1 MLINYKNIYLNKNI
15 SGYLGFLFFMVF
27 LFLSRPV
34 AAQDRVSA
42 SIDSASI
49 KIGEQIKYKIQVETS
64 PENLVVFP
72 EGETFS
78 PLEMVESLD
87 TDTIR
92 ENGGYSL
99 LKEYFLTQFDSGKYV
114 IPSQEVV
121 IKNSTFYTD
130 SIPVEVNDVVVDTT
144 KQKLYPI
151 KPSIEAKKG
160 FSIPDWLWWL
170 LAILVIAGIVTF
182 LVIRKKKKDAEEYE
196 LPPYEDAMAELKKL
210 DDAHYLERREIKEY
224 YSQLSFAVR
233 KYLDR
238 KIYDHGL
245 ERTTNELIIYLEDQK
260 RQGKLNLSDETIRDF
275 ERILKRADLAKF
287 ARSKP
292 DVITAK
298 EDRSKTQH
306 VIDDLRA
313 SVPEPT
319 EEELL
324 QDEAFQEERARKR
337 KKRRIILGVAA
348 GVVVVILGVTTLIA
362 TKGLSYVIDTYWGHP
377 TKELLEGEWIRS
389 EYGNPSVAVTT
400 PEVLVRGEIEM
411 PQDVEQMMVG
421 SETFMYGSLLSNFY
435 VTLSTIKFQGEV
447 KFDAQ
452 KAIDGIYTNL
462 EAQGARNIIMKQEE
476 FTTVNGTRG
485 TKIFGTLEAEN
496 PVTGESIPNE
506 YEILNFA
513 EKGGFEQIMVI
524 YNEDDEYA
532 KEITQRIINSVEI
545 NNLNEN

>member
-1 MLINYKNIYLNKNI
+1 MYRDQKNTYSIYNI
-15 SGYLGFLFFMVF
+15 SGYLGFLFFISLF
-27 LFLSRPV
+27 FLSNPIL
-34 AAQDRVSA
+34 AQDKVSA
-42 SIDSASI
+42 QIDSTTI
-49 KIGEQIKYKIQVETS
+49 KIGEQIKYQIEVETS
-64 PENLVVFP
+64 PEKLVVFP

-87 TDTIR
+87 ADTIKEKGKYR
-92 ENGGYSL
+92 L

-114 IPSQEVV
+114 IPSQEV
-121 IKNSTFYTD
+121 IIESSSFYTD

-151 KPSIEAKKG
+151 KPSVEVSGG

-170 LAILVIAGIVTF
+170 LGILLVAGLVAF
-182 LVIRKKKKDAEEYE
+182 LIIRKKKKDAKEYE
-196 LPPYEDAMAELKKL
+196 LPPYEDAMAELRKL
-210 DDAHYLERREIKEY
+210 DEANYLERREVKEY

-245 ERTTNELIIYLEDQK
+245 ERTTNELILYLEDQK
-260 RQGKLNLSDETIRDF
+260 SQGKLNLTNETIRDF
-275 ERILKRADLAKF
+275 EKILRRADLAKF

-324 QDEAFQEERARKR
+324 QDEAFREEQARKR
-337 KKRRIILGVAA
+337 KKRRIILGIVA
-348 GVVVVILGVTTLIA
+348 GLVVIIIGVTALIA
-362 TKGLSYVIDTYWGHP
+362 TKGYTYVKDTYLGHP

-400 PEVLVRGEIEM
+400 PEVLVRGEIDM
-411 PQDVEQMMVG
+411 PQDVQQMMVG

-447 KFDAQ
+447 KFDAK

-462 EAQGARNIIMKQEE
+462 EAQGARNIIMKQED
-476 FTTVNGTRG
+476 FTTVNGTKG

-524 YNEDDEYA
+524 YNENDEYA

-545 NNLNEN
+545 NNLNE

>member
-1 MLINYKNIYLNKNI
+1 MFKRITDTYSTINLP
-15 SGYLGFLFFMVF
+15 GFLGFAVLVC
-27 LFLSRPV
+27 LILKV
-34 AAQDRVSA
+34 
-42 SIDSASI
+42 DSASAQKVSAKVDSTTI
-49 KIGEQIKYKIQVETS
+49 KIGEQIKYQIEVES
-64 PENLVVFP
+64 NPEDLVVFP

-78 PLEMVESLD
+78 PLEMVESLEA
-87 TDTIR
+87 DTIR
-92 ENGGYSL
+92 EKGNYRL

-114 IPSQEVV
+114 IPSQEV
-121 IKNSTFYTD
+121 IIQSSSFYTD
-130 SIPVEVNDVVVDTT
+130 SIQVEVNDVVVDTT

-151 KPSIEAKKG
+151 KPSVEVPPR
-160 FSIPDWLWWL
+160 FSIPEWLWWL
-170 LAILVIAGIVTF
+170 LGILLLAGLVAF
-182 LVIRKKKKDAEEYE
+182 LVIRKKKKDAREYE

-245 ERTTNELIIYLEDQK
+245 ERTTNELILYLEDQK
-260 RQGKLNLSDETIRDF
+260 SQGKLNLTDETIRDF
-275 ERILKRADLAKF
+275 EKILRRADLAKF

-324 QDEAFQEERARKR
+324 KNEEFRQEQARKR
-337 KKRRIILGVAA
+337 KKRRIVLGILA
-348 GVVVVILGVTTLIA
+348 GVLVAIIGVSTLIA
-362 TKGLSYVIDTYWGHP
+362 TKGYTYVVDTYLGHP
-377 TKELLEGEWIRS
+377 TKELLEGDWIRS

-421 SETFMYGSLLSNFY
+421 SETFIFGSFLSNFY

-447 KFDAQ
+447 KFDAR
-452 KAIDGIYTNL
+452 KAIEGIYSNL
-462 EAQGARNIIMKQEE
+462 EGQGARNIIMKEE
-476 FTTVNGTRG
+476 DFTTVNGTKG

-496 PVTGESIPNE
+496 PVTGESIPKE

-513 EKGGFEQIMVI
+513 EKGGFEQIIVI
-524 YNEDDEYA
+524 YNENDQYA
-532 KEITQRIINSVEI
+532 PEITQRIINSVEI
-545 NNLNEN
+545 NNLNE

>member
-1 MLINYKNIYLNKNI
+1 MFENHKSTYLNLNI
-15 SGYLGFLFFMVF
+15 SGYLGFLFFTCL
-27 LFLSRPV
+27 LFLSHNS
-34 AAQDRVSA
+34 AAQSKVSA
-42 SIDSASI
+42 SVDSTTI
-49 KIGEQIKYKIQVETS
+49 KIGEQIKYQIEVETN
-64 PENLVVFP
+64 PEDLVVFP

-78 PLEMVESLD
+78 PLEMVESLEAD
-87 TDTIR
+87 TLQ
-92 ENGGYSL
+92 ENGNYRL

-114 IPSQEVV
+114 IPSQEVI
-121 IKNSTFYTD
+121 IKNSSFFTD

-151 KPSIEAKKG
+151 KPSVEVKKG
-160 FSIPDWLWWL
+160 FRLPEWILWLFGIL
-170 LAILVIAGIVTF
+170 LVAGLVAY
-182 LVIRKKKKDAEEYE
+182 LVIRKKKKEAKEYE

-210 DDAHYLERREIKEY
+210 DEAHYLERREIKEY

-245 ERTTNELIIYLEDQK
+245 ERTTNELILYLEEQK
-260 RQGKLNLSDETIRDF
+260 SQGKLNLTDETIRDF

-324 QDEAFQEERARKR
+324 QDEAFREEQARKR

-348 GVVVVILGVTTLIA
+348 GVIVVIIGISALIA
-362 TKGLSYVIDTYWGHP
+362 TKGISYVVDTYWGHP

-421 SETFMYGSLLSNFY
+421 SETFLYGSLLSNFY

-447 KFDAQ
+447 KFDAK

-476 FTTVNGTRG
+476 FTTVNGTKG
-485 TKIFGTLEAEN
+485 TRIFGTLQAEN

-513 EKGGFEQIMVI
+513 EKGGFEQLMVI
-524 YNEDDEYA
+524 YNENDEYA

-545 NNLNEN
+545 NNLNE

>member
-1 MLINYKNIYLNKNI
+1 MFRNIKHTYSNLNI
-15 SGYLGFLFFMVF
+15 SGGLGFLFLICSF
-27 LFLSRPV
+27 LLVDS
-34 AAQDRVSA
+34 VSA
-42 SIDSASI
+42 QQVSARIDSTTI
-49 KIGEQIKYKIQVETS
+49 KIGEQIKYQIEVQS
-64 PENLVVFP
+64 NPEDLVVFP
-72 EGETFS
+72 EGNTFS
-78 PLEMVESLD
+78 PLEIVESLEVD
-87 TDTIR
+87 TLR
-92 ENGGYSL
+92 EKGNYKL

-114 IPSQEVV
+114 IPRQEVL
-121 IKNSTFYTD
+121 IESSSFYTD

-151 KPSIEAKKG
+151 KPSVEVPPG
-160 FSIPDWLWWL
+160 FSIPEWLWWL
-170 LAILVIAGIVTF
+170 IGILLIAGLVAF
-182 LVIRKKKKDAEEYE
+182 LIIRKKKKDAEEFE
-196 LPPYEDAMAELKKL
+196 LPPYEEAMAELQKL
-210 DDAHYLERREIKEY
+210 DNAHYLEKREIKEY

-245 ERTTNELIIYLEDQK
+245 ERTTGELILYLEEQK
-260 RQGKLNLSDETIRDF
+260 SQGKLNLTNETIRDF
-275 ERILKRADLAKF
+275 EKILKRADLAKF

-306 VIDDLRA
+306 IIDDLRA

-324 QDEAFQEERARKR
+324 QDEAFRQEQARKR
-337 KKRRIILGVAA
+337 KKRRIIIGIAA
-348 GVVVVILGVTTLIA
+348 GVLIIIMGVTALIA
-362 TKGLSYVIDTYWGHP
+362 TKGYTYVVDTYLGHP
-377 TKELLEGEWIRS
+377 TKELLEGEWISS

-462 EAQGARNIIMKQEE
+462 EAQGARNIIMKQED
-476 FTTVNGTRG
+476 FTTVNGTEG

-524 YNEDDEYA
+524 YNENDQYA

-545 NNLNEN
+545 NNLNE

>member
-1 MLINYKNIYLNKNI
+1 MFKNIKHTYSNLNI
-15 SGYLGFLFFMVF
+15 SGGLGFLFFIC
-27 LFLSRPV
+27 
-34 AAQDRVSA
+34 
-42 SIDSASI
+42 SILIVDSASAQQVSAKIDSTTI
-49 KIGEQIKYKIQVETS
+49 KIGEQIKYQIEVQS
-64 PENLVVFP
+64 NPEDLVVFP
-72 EGETFS
+72 EGNTFS
-78 PLEMVESLD
+78 PLEMVESLEA
-87 TDTIR
+87 DTIR
-92 ENGGYSL
+92 ENGDYKL
-99 LKEYFLTQFDSGKYV
+99 LKEYFLTQFDSGRYV
-114 IPSQEVV
+114 IPRQEV
-121 IKNSTFYTD
+121 IIESNSFYTD
-130 SIPVEVNDVVVDTT
+130 SISVEVNDVVVDTT

-151 KPSIEAKKG
+151 KPSVEVPPG
-160 FSIPDWLWWL
+160 FSIPEWLWWL
-170 LAILVIAGIVTF
+170 LGIFLIAGLVAF
-182 LVIRKKKKDAEEYE
+182 LIIRKKKKDAEESE
-196 LPPYEDAMAELKKL
+196 LPPYEEAMAELQKL
-210 DDAHYLERREIKEY
+210 DNAHYLEKREIKEY

-245 ERTTNELIIYLEDQK
+245 ERTTGELILYLEEQK
-260 RQGKLNLSDETIRDF
+260 SQGKLNLTDETIRDF
-275 ERILKRADLAKF
+275 EKILKRADLAKF

-306 VIDDLRA
+306 IIDDLRA

-324 QDEAFQEERARKR
+324 QDEAFRQEQARKR
-337 KKRRIILGVAA
+337 KKRRIIIGIAA
-348 GVVVVILGVTTLIA
+348 GVLIIIIGVTALIA
-362 TKGLSYVIDTYWGHP
+362 TKGYTYVVDTYLGHP

-400 PEVLVRGEIEM
+400 PKVLVRGEIEM

-462 EAQGARNIIMKQEE
+462 EAQGARNIIMKQED
-476 FTTVNGTRG
+476 FTTVNGTEG

-524 YNEDDEYA
+524 YNENDQYA

-545 NNLNEN
+545 NNLNE

>member
-1 MLINYKNIYLNKNI
+1 MFENHKSTYLNLNI
-15 SGYLGFLFFMVF
+15 SGYLGFLFFTCL
-27 LFLSRPV
+27 LFLSHNS
-34 AAQDRVSA
+34 AAQYKVSA
-42 SIDSASI
+42 SVDSTTI
-49 KIGEQIKYKIQVETS
+49 KIGEQIKYQIEVETN

-78 PLEMVESLD
+78 PLEMVESLEAD
-87 TDTIR
+87 TLQ
-92 ENGGYSL
+92 ENGNYRL

-114 IPSQEVV
+114 IPSQEVI
-121 IKNSTFYTD
+121 IKNSSFFTD

-151 KPSIEAKKG
+151 KPSVEVKKG
-160 FSIPDWLWWL
+160 FRLPEWILWLFGIL
-170 LAILVIAGIVTF
+170 LVAGLVAY
-182 LVIRKKKKDAEEYE
+182 LVIRKKKKEAKEYE

-210 DDAHYLERREIKEY
+210 DEAHYLERREIKEY

-245 ERTTNELIIYLEDQK
+245 ERTTNELILYLEEQK
-260 RQGKLNLSDETIRDF
+260 SQGKLNLTDETIRDF

-324 QDEAFQEERARKR
+324 QDEAFREEQARKR

-348 GVVVVILGVTTLIA
+348 GVIVVILGISALIA
-362 TKGLSYVIDTYWGHP
+362 TKGISYVVDTYWGHP

-421 SETFMYGSLLSNFY
+421 SETFLYGSLLSNFY

-447 KFDAQ
+447 KFDAK

-476 FTTVNGTRG
+476 FTTVNGTKG
-485 TKIFGTLEAEN
+485 TRIFGTLQAEN

-513 EKGGFEQIMVI
+513 EKGGFEQLMVI
-524 YNEDDEYA
+524 YNENDEYA

-545 NNLNEN
+545 NNLNE

>member
-1 MLINYKNIYLNKNI
+1 MFRRISNTYTTINFSGDLGVLLLIW
-15 SGYLGFLFFMVF
+15 SFLFTD
-27 LFLSRPV
+27 S
-34 AAQDRVSA
+34 VSA
-42 SIDSASI
+42 QQVSANVDSTTI
-49 KIGEQIKYKIQVETS
+49 KIGEQIKYQIEVES
-64 PENLVVFP
+64 DPEDLVVFP

-78 PLEMVESLD
+78 PLEMVESLEA
-87 TDTIR
+87 DTIR
-92 ENGGYSL
+92 EDGNYRL

-114 IPSQEVV
+114 IPRQEVI
-121 IKNSTFYTD
+121 IKNRSFYTD

-151 KPSIEAKKG
+151 KPSVEVPPR
-160 FSIPDWLWWL
+160 FSIPEWLWWL
-170 LAILVIAGIVTF
+170 LGILALAGLVAF

-210 DDAHYLERREIKEY
+210 DDAHYLEKREIKEY

-245 ERTTNELIIYLEDQK
+245 ERTTDELILYLEDQK
-260 RQGKLNLSDETIRDF
+260 RQGKLNLTDETIRDF
-275 ERILKRADLAKF
+275 EKILRRADLAKF

-324 QDEAFQEERARKR
+324 KDEAFRQEQARKR
-337 KKRRIILGVAA
+337 KKRRIILGVLA
-348 GVVVVILGVTTLIA
+348 GVLVIIIGISTLIA
-362 TKGLSYVIDTYWGHP
+362 TKGYTYVKDTYLGHP

-421 SETFMYGSLLSNFY
+421 SETFIFGSFLSNFY

-447 KFDAQ
+447 KFDAK
-452 KAIDGIYTNL
+452 KAIDGIYSNL
-462 EAQGARNIIMKQEE
+462 EGQGARNIIMKEE
-476 FTTVNGTRG
+476 DFTTVNGTKG

-496 PVTGESIPNE
+496 PVTGESIPKS

-513 EKGGFEQIMVI
+513 EKGGFEQIIVI
-524 YNEDDEYA
+524 YNENDQYA
-532 KEITQRIINSVEI
+532 PEITQRIINSVEI
-545 NNLNEN
+545 NNLNE

>member
-1 MLINYKNIYLNKNI
+1 MFIQLKNTYSKLNSPVSLGMLLFI
-15 SGYLGFLFFMVF
+15 SFFLF
-27 LFLSRPV
+27 SGS
-34 AAQDRVSA
+34 ANAQVTA
-42 SIDSASI
+42 KVDSTTI
-49 KIGEQIKYKIQVETS
+49 KIGEQIKYQIEVES
-64 PENLVVFP
+64 NPEALVVFP

-78 PLEMVESLD
+78 PLEMVESLEAD
-87 TDTIR
+87 TLR
-92 ENGGYSL
+92 ENGNYRL
-99 LKEYFLTQFDSGKYV
+99 LKEYFLTQFDSGRYV
-114 IPSQEVV
+114 IPRQEVIV
-121 IKNSTFYTD
+121 ESRSFYTD
-130 SIPVEVNDVVVDTT
+130 SIEIKVNDVVVDTT

-151 KPSIEAKKG
+151 KPSIEVPPK
-160 FSIPDWLWWL
+160 FSIPGWILWL
-170 LAILVIAGIVTF
+170 LGILLLAGLVAF
-182 LVIRKKKKDAEEYE
+182 LIIRKKKKDAEEYE

-210 DDAHYLERREIKEY
+210 DDAHYLEKREIKEY

-245 ERTTNELIIYLEDQK
+245 ERTTDELILYLEDQK
-260 RQGKLNLSDETIRDF
+260 SQGKLNLTENTIRDF
-275 ERILKRADLAKF
+275 EKILRRADLAKF

-324 QDEAFQEERARKR
+324 QDEAFRQEQARKR
-337 KKRRIILGVAA
+337 KKRRIILG
-348 GVVVVILGVTTLIA
+348 ILGGVLVIIIGISTLIA
-362 TKGLSYVIDTYWGHP
+362 TKGYTYVIDTYLGHP

-421 SETFMYGSLLSNFY
+421 SETFIFGSFLSNFY

-447 KFDAQ
+447 KFDAK

-462 EAQGARNIIMKQEE
+462 EGQGARNIIMKEE
-476 FTTVNGTRG
+476 DFTTVNGTKG

-496 PVTGESIPNE
+496 PVTGESIPKQ

-513 EKGGFEQIMVI
+513 EKGGFEQIIVI
-524 YNEDDEYA
+524 YNENDQYA
-532 KEITQRIINSVEI
+532 PEITQRIINSVEI
-545 NNLNEN
+545 NNLNE